1 MLAGGDGSRGCDHVV
16 LDAEIVVAVLEVSL
30 VRVQRPT
37 AGATTLGD
45 DHAARAGAWHLD
57 VRRHRMRLVLQR
69 QHAPLAD
76 PHSGEQELAVPADQL
91 RAAGDVGIDP
101 LEAAVIERNHVVLDR
116 LDEPEPLQFSEFL
129 RVLGGEIGG
138 LGPVVGTVQLPDI
151 GVAGSSALTRT
162 PCGRNSIAAVW
173 VRLRTAALDAA

>member
-16 LDAEIVVAVLEVSL
+16 LDAEIVVAVLEVFL
-30 VRVQRPT
+30 V
-37 AGATTLGD
+37 
-45 DHAARAGAWHLD
+45 
-57 VRRHRMRLVLQR
+57 
-69 QHAPLAD
+69 
-76 PHSGEQELAVPADQL
+76 

-138 LGPVVGTVQLPDI
+138 LGPVVGTAQLPDI
-151 GVAGSSALTRT
+151 GVAGSSALTRA